1 MVSFKDANNFE
12 KLGPTFVNL
21 CKYKYASHKIK
32 MNKSPTMS
40 IKDICIS

>member
-1 MVSFKDANNFE
+1 MFSFKDANNFE
-12 KLGPTFVNL
+12 KLGPTFVM